1 MSIFWVNNV
10 ATNNMHLMLAYTIY
24 YRHIVLTMYLDRS
37 QVTVNGKIY
46 HRVLLRQSYRDH
58 GKVKHRTIANLSA
71 CSPEEIQA
79 IELAFRHKKD
89 LNSLKPNQD
98 GPLHLRQ
105 GLCFGAVWLLHN
117 LAERLGLIRALG
129 TDRPGKLAL
138 WQVLARA
145 IDQGSRLSAVRLA
158 SSHAACDV
166 LQLDPFNED
175 QLYPNL
181 AWLSENQARIEQE
194 LFHQIHPQGCPDLF
208 LYDVTSSYLEG
219 DHNALATWGYNRDG
233 KPGKRQIV
241 IGLLCDAQGRAL
253 SIEVF
258 AGNTQDPQTI
268 GAQIQKAAQR
278 FGAKEVTFVGD
289 RGMIKGPQIQEL
301 GQNNFHYI
309 TAITKPQIQALL
321 QKQVLQLELFEDALT
336 EVVSA
341 VEGVRYILRRNPQR
355 AQEIEQTRQ
364 SKQAALE
371 KLLNE
376 RNDYL
381 ETHPRARVDTARKT
395 VQARALK
402 LKISGWLSFK
412 TAGRKL
418 VLEVDPEALAEE
430 RKLDGC
436 YVIKTDLPV
445 PRASTQVVHD
455 RYKDLTLVEANFRT
469 CKTVELELRP
479 VHVRLEASTRGHVFV
494 VMLAYRL
501 IQELQRDWAGED
513 LTVEEGLKQLSS
525 LCVTEVVV
533 NGQVKDQLVPEGRP
547 QVKKLLELAQVDLP
561 KKLRYRGTVVSTKK
575 KLTQSRPK
583 RLK

>member
-1 MSIFWVNNV
+1 
-10 ATNNMHLMLAYTIY
+10 
-24 YRHIVLTMYLDRS
+24 MYLDRS
-37 QVTVNGKIY
+37 QVTVHGKTY

-79 IELAFRHKKD
+79 IELAFQHKKD
-89 LNSLKPNQD
+89 LDALKPNQD

-105 GLCFGAVWLLHN
+105 GLSFGAVWLLHN

-129 TDRPGKLAL
+129 ADRPGKLAL
-138 WQVLARA
+138 WQVLART

-158 SSHAACDV
+158 TSHAACDV
-166 LQLDPFNED
+166 LALDPFNED
-175 QLYPNL
+175 HLYPNL
-181 AWLSENQARIEQE
+181 AWLAENQARIEQE
-194 LFHQIHPQGCPDLF
+194 LFQSIHPQGCPDLF

-219 DHNALATWGYNRDG
+219 DHNALALWGYNRDG

-258 AGNTQDPQTI
+258 AGNTQDTQTI
-268 GAQIQKAAQR
+268 GAQIQKAAER
-278 FGAKEVTFVGD
+278 FGAKEITFVGD
-289 RGMIKGPQIQEL
+289 RGMIKGPQIREL
-301 GQNNFHYI
+301 GQKNFHYI
-309 TAITKPQIQALL
+309 TAITKPQIEGLL
-321 QKQVLQLELFEDALT
+321 KKQVLQLELFEDALT

-341 VEGVRYILRRNPQR
+341 AEGVRYILRRNPQR

-381 ETHPRARVDTARKT
+381 ETHPRAQVDKALKT
-395 VQARALK
+395 LQARAMK
-402 LKISGWLSFK
+402 LKISGWLLFQ

-418 VLEVDPEALAEE
+418 GLAVDPHALAEE
-430 RKLDGC
+430 SKLDGC
-436 YVIKTDLPV
+436 YVIKTDLPA

-455 RYKDLTLVEANFRT
+455 RYKDLTLVEANFRA

-501 IQELQRDWAGED
+501 IQELQHDWAGED

-547 QVKKLLELAQVDLP
+547 QVKKLLELAQVALP
-561 KKLRYRGTVVSTKK
+561 KKLRYRATVVSTKK
-575 KLTQSRPK
+575 KLTQSRSR